1 MKGDDNMLLKQ
12 SLIMALCVA
21 SVSFSAQT
29 KLQLGYE
36 FNRDLTHNS
45 SVDTGKKLKNGI
57 SIGAEEI
64 FNNQGKWGFGVGT
77 EHKSS
82 YNSKH
87 IKSKK
92 DDIKLYNNTNI
103 YVLGKYNAVK
113 SNDNN
118 LLYFAGRAGYGIAK
132 TKSGVKDEG
141 IKAKG
146 GLYYGAGIGSEIGN
160 TSIEFAI
167 DRNDI
172 TLHNTKLDTKS
183 HSHSTSY
190 GLKVGYT
197 FGKPKK
203 VKYHQYI
210 PAQKAPV
217 TKNIEPEKVTIDTP
231 AEYGELPFSCNLT
244 DYVCTIKGFKVDGKR
259 PANEKEIESIK
270 KIADTINKFSKGGSI
285 DIVGHT
291 DNTGS
296 REYNKRLS
304 VERASQMA
312 SLLRENGLS
321 SSIAIDKIL
330 GYGFEYPID
339 TNSNDAGRYNNRR
352 VDLFFRNV
360 DFINVKLKNE

>member
-12 SLIMALCVA
+12 SLIMALCAA

-29 KLQLGYE
+29 RLQLGYD
-36 FNRDLTHNS
+36 FDRDLTHNS
-45 SVDTGKKLKNGI
+45 SVDTGKKLKSGI

-64 FNNQGKWGFGVGT
+64 FNNQGKWSYGAGI

-82 YNSKH
+82 SNSKH

-92 DDIKLYNNTNI
+92 NDIKLYNNTNL

-118 LLYFAGRAGYGIAK
+118 LLYFTGRAGYGIAK
-132 TKSGVKDEG
+132 TKASVKNDG

-160 TSIEFAI
+160 VNVELAV

-172 TLHNTKLDTKS
+172 RLHNMMTGNKS
-183 HSHSTSY
+183 NAHSTSY
-190 GLKVGYT
+190 GVKVGYT
-197 FGKPKK
+197 FGKSKK
-203 VKYHQYI
+203 INYQPYI
-210 PAQKAPV
+210 PAQKAPD
-217 TKNIEPEKVTIDTP
+217 TKNIELERVTIDTP
-231 AEYGELPFSCNLT
+231 AEYGELPFSCNLN

-270 KIADTINKFSKGGSI
+270 KIADTINKFAKGGSI

-291 DNTGS
+291 DSTGS
-296 REYNKRLS
+296 SAYNKKLS
-304 VERASQMA
+304 VERATQMA

-321 SSIAIDKIL
+321 STISIDKIL
-330 GYGFEYPID
+330 GYGLEYPID
-339 TNSNDAGRYNNRR
+339 TNSNEAGRYNNRR

-360 DFINVKLKNE
+360 DFTNVKLKNE